1 MSMIKL
7 PLGIA
12 IFVAAASL
20 AGARILI
27 PNGDFEAGNANW
39 VEASGGSAAVFSFP
53 ATGGNGGGGY
63 GQIVEPGGGWAVLVS
78 PPQAGAIGGG
88 WEVGSIGVTP
98 GTTHTFTIDLKT
110 FSGAAGGGMKV
121 EAWGGNAILGNSG
134 DVNAPVAFADW
145 TTFTFDWAV
154 PVGTEKMIFVPLW
167 GSGSTVGFDNVGV
180 IPEPSTYAAL
190 FGLLTLGFVAWR
202 RRR

>member
-1 MSMIKL
+1 MIKL
-7 PLGIA
+7 PLSVA
-12 IFVAAASL
+12 IFAAAASV
-20 AGARILI
+20 AGARILV

-63 GQIVEPGGGWAVLVS
+63 GQIEEPGGGWAVLVS
-78 PPQAGAIGGG
+78 PPEAGAVAGG

-98 GTTHTFTIDLKT
+98 GTTNTFAIDLKT

-134 DVNAPVAFADW
+134 DVNAPAAYADW
-145 TTFTFDWAV
+145 TTFTFDWDV
-154 PVGTEKMIFVPLW
+154 PTGTEKMIFVPLW
-167 GSGSTVGFDNVGV
+167 GGGSTVGFDNVGV